1 MRRSAGRLH
10 GWYSC
15 RSFPMS
21 ERTKPSHQNRMLTG
35 LLKII
40 ALVTVAFFSS
50 GSVSQ
55 ASCAAQPMTGN
66 WVNINSSARDITR
79 VNIMFTCNDFIAIPS
94 DGPPPPPPPPPFAI
108 EMWGSCVPAD
118 CPWGRTSAMAS
129 PRAARVT
136 RLIASYNPGF
146 ARRSVTLSL
155 SGDTLLVTVFTDFS
169 DPARRDYTM
178 TVRMRR
184 A

>member
-1 MRRSAGRLH
+1 
-10 GWYSC
+10 
-15 RSFPMS
+15 MS
-21 ERTKPSHQNRMLTG
+21 ERTRPSHQNRVLTG

-40 ALVTVAFFSS
+40 ALVTIAFFSS
-50 GSVSQ
+50 GSISQ
-55 ASCAAQPMTGN
+55 ASCAAQPMTGS
-66 WVNINSSARDITR
+66 WVNINANARDITR
-79 VNIMFTCNDFIAIPS
+79 VNIMFTCNDFVGIPI

-108 EMWGSCVPAD
+108 EMWGNCLPTD
-118 CPWGRTSAMAS
+118 CPWGRTSATAS
-129 PRAARVT
+129 PRAASVT

-146 ARRSVTLSL
+146 ARRSVTLRL

-169 DPARRDYTM
+169 DPGRRDYTM